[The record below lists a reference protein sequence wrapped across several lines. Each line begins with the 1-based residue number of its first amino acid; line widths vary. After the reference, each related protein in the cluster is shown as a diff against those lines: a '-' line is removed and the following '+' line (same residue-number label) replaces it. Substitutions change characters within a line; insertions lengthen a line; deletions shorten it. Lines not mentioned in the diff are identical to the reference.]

1 MTVLRLTRYRVRRTC
16 AGGWQVSTP
25 GAQPWVCRT
34 WREAMNSIDRCHQLH
49 VRAAMP
55 SLGAA
60 VWQAMTREDE
70 R

>member
-1 MTVLRLTRYRVRRTC
+1 
-16 AGGWQVSTP
+16 
-25 GAQPWVCRT
+25 
-34 WREAMNSIDRCHQLH
+34 MNSIDRCHQSH

-70 R
+70 K